1 MSPVIT
7 EAVSEVVG
15 TLILVGVVIAGM
27 AIVALVLLGGTGP
40 SKVPALDSI
49 VTNLSKTIYIS
60 HKGGD
65 SLWRGE
71 YRILV
76 DGVDRTGVFV
86 SDGAEPWS
94 VGKTLNYTSPT
105 MPKQVVLVSNQSTGG
120 GVVLVSTDLTMTALH
135 VPAFVQVVANSAA
148 AVTFPG
154 SSRTGDLIVV
164 GIFWSSQAVGIT
176 SVTDSKGNTYTPAVG
191 PTNWGGSYR
200 DAVYYAGNIVGGGA
214 APTITV
220 AFSGAQ
226 GGTITYAAEY
236 SGVATFNPLDQVSAQ
251 AGTGTVLNSGTVAT
265 GQGTELIYGFAMSD
279 NTATVDPSFT
289 ARSTFSNNFIA
300 DRKVSR
306 TGYYS
311 VTGTNSAGNWL
322 CQMATFR
329 GG

>member
-1 MSPVIT
+1 VIA

-27 AIVALVLLGGTGP
+27 VLVALVLLGSPGP
-40 SKVPALDSI
+40 SKVPAFDSI

-65 SLWRGE
+65 PLWKGQ

-76 DGVDRTGVFV
+76 DGVDRTGLFV

-105 MPKQVVLVSNQSTGG
+105 MPKQVVLVANQSTGG
-120 GVVLVSTDLTMTALH
+120 GIVLASADLTRMALL
-135 VPAFVQVVANSAA
+135 VPTFVQVAANGATTA
-148 AVTFPG
+148 TFPG
-154 SSRTGDLIVV
+154 PSKPGDLVAV
-164 GIFWSSQAVGIT
+164 SSYWSSQAVSVT
-176 SVTDSKGNTYTPAVG
+176 SVTDSKGNTYNLAIG

-200 DAVYYAGNIVGGGA
+200 GATYYASNIAGGGA
-214 APTITV
+214 ATTITITY
-220 AFSGAQ
+220 SGAQ

-236 SGVATFNPLDQVSAQ
+236 SGVATLNPLDQVSAQ
-251 AGTGTVLNSGTVAT
+251 TGTGTVLNSGTMAT
-265 GQGTELIYGFAMSD
+265 GQGTELIYGFGMSAGS
-279 NTATVDPSFT
+279 ATIDPPYT
-289 ARSTFSNNFIA
+289 ARSVLSNNFIG
-300 DRKVSR
+300 DQTVTR

-311 VTGTNSAGNWL
+311 VTGTNQNVAWL

>member
-1 MSPVIT
+1 VIT

-76 DGVDRTGVFV
+76 DGVDRTGLFV

-94 VGKTLNYTSPT
+94 VGETLNYTSPT
-105 MPKQVVLVSNQSTGG
+105 MPRKVVLVSNQSTGG
-120 GVVLVSTDLTMTALH
+120 GIVLVSIDLTMTALH
-135 VPAFVQVVANSAA
+135 VPAFVQVAANGATTA
-148 AVTFPG
+148 TFPG
-154 SSRTGDLIVV
+154 PSIPGDLIVV
-164 GIFWSSQAVGIT
+164 SSYWSSQAVSIT
-176 SVTDSKGNTYTPAVG
+176 SVTDSKGNTYNPAIG
-191 PTNWGGSYR
+191 PTNWGGTYR
-200 DAVYYAGNIVGGGA
+200 GSTYYAGNIAGGGA
-214 APTITV
+214 ATTITITY
-220 AFSGAQ
+220 SGAQ

-236 SGVATFNPLDQVSAQ
+236 SGVATLNPLDQVSAQ
-251 AGTGTVLNSGTVAT
+251 TGTGTVLNSGKMAT
-265 GQGTELIYGFAMSD
+265 GQGTELVFGFGMS
-279 NTATVDPSFT
+279 AGSASIDPPYT
-289 ARSTFSNNFIA
+289 ARSVLSNNFIG
-300 DRKVSR
+300 DQTVTK
-306 TGYYS
+306 TGYFS
-311 VTGTNSAGNWL
+311 VTGTNQNVAWL